1 MAALLQSVDQY
12 LQQLPEASQLPLQQV
27 RQLVKTLLPDA
38 NEVISYQMPAFKQQR
53 VFCYVGVF
61 KKHLGVYPPLSF
73 AHPLSEQLQPY
84 RGPKGNLQFP
94 LQQPLPIA
102 LISQLVLALAAQAQA
117 GRV

>member
-1 MAALLQSVDQY
+1 MAAKFLSVDEY
-12 LQQLPEASQLPLQQV
+12 LQQLPEASQPPLQQV

-73 AHPLSEQLQPY
+73 THPLSEQLLPY

-94 LQQPLPIA
+94 LQQPLPVE
-102 LISQLVLALAAQAQA
+102 LISQLLQALAMQAQV
-117 GRV
+117 GRT